1 MYVDHPS
8 APTPAHRF
16 NGYFFTYPG
25 DEGHRGLVS
34 TVQDDPPML
43 NWVFVDADT
52 RAVRHAGRKDSAGH
66 VVGPW
71 GWSEDERWLVLRGS
85 AEGFVVSEE
94 EEEGEEEAGG
104 GTTTTTTTTR
114 WAVYWD
120 PDGMLRGQR
129 AAQGRRCVPVVLRR
143 RMKLG
148 MESRYVKGDK
158 Q

>member
-1 MYVDHPS
+1 
-8 APTPAHRF
+8 
-16 NGYFFTYPG
+16 
-25 DEGHRGLVS
+25 VS
-34 TVQDDPPML
+34 V
-43 NWVFVDADT
+43 
-52 RAVRHAGRKDSAGH
+52 
-66 VVGPW
+66 
-71 GWSEDERWLVLRGS
+71 
-85 AEGFVVSEE
+85 

-104 GTTTTTTTTR
+104 GTTTTTTTR